1 MAIFHTVNVQAV
13 QQHKFCAVAWY
24 QSGNCHSCSHLLV
37 SAHFAGSALRVL
49 VLFV

>member
-13 QQHKFCAVAWY
+13 PQHKFCAVAWY

-37 SAHFAGSALRVL
+37 SAHFAGLALGVL